1 MGLPLASRPSE
12 PAAPSHVQRES
23 EAPATVAAIVVTY
36 DRPEELRE
44 CLAALH
50 RQSRKVDRVYVVD
63 NHAGGTETP
72 NTPHQTASHG
82 VPLTYLT
89 PRENLGG
96 AGGFSLGIERAY
108 ADGFDWLWLMD
119 DDAIAADTALEA
131 LLTAHERMPSSDK
144 PMLLA
149 SHVTWIDGQPH
160 PRTGVIHKRDPDPR
174 HAATIE
180 ALGYES
186 IRACTFV
193 SALIARRAVTLY
205 GYPVADYFILADDF
219 EYTSRILRRE
229 QGLLVPDSVVC
240 HTTRQDDERL
250 ALPGRFS
257 FSARNYVWLL
267 LYSRA
272 LSVREKFAFVIYH
285 AVLFFGYLA
294 RRRGGG
300 PSPWR
305 GIVKGVIAGLTRRP
319 TMARPPAA
327 EQFASSALQPSANA
341 QPVAD

>member
-1 MGLPLASRPSE
+1 MGLPLASPLPE
-12 PAAPSHVQRES
+12 PVAPSHGRRES
-23 EAPATVAAIVVTY
+23 EAPAKIAAIVVTY

-44 CLAALH
+44 CLAALA
-50 RQSRKVDRVYVVD
+50 RQSRKVDRVYVID
-63 NHAGGTETP
+63 NHAAERDGPRAPAPDLGHGLPLTCL
-72 NTPHQTASHG
+72 TPH
-82 VPLTYLT
+82 
-89 PRENLGG
+89 ENLGG

-119 DDAIAADTALEA
+119 DDAVAADTALEA
-131 LLTAHERMPSSDK
+131 LLTAHERMPASDK

-174 HAATIE
+174 HAAAIK

-285 AVLFFGYLA
+285 AVLFFGYLV

-305 GIVKGVIAGLTRRP
+305 GIVKGVVAGLTRRP

-327 EQFASSALQPSANA
+327 EQLASAALQPSTCA